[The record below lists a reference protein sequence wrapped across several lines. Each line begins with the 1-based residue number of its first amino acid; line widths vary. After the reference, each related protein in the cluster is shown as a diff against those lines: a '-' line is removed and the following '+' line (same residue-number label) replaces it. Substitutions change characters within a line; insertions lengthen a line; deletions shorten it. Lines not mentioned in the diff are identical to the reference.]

1 MAGPGGIGHGG
12 VPRCGQGSGPRALP
26 CPLSVGAF
34 AGGALLLPLPPVFPA
49 PTTAS
54 LAAPIGTTL
63 DRYLH
68 QQHSRLPAASANEL
82 IQVLRDLA
90 LAGKIVNRDVNR
102 AGLAV
107 ISSVAGTRE
116 ALGELQETLDAGA
129 HIRFVRALT
138 NGRATCAVASKEA
151 DDLVY
156 TGNDGAPYVVALDP
170 LDGSANIA
178 VNVSIGTIFSVYRRT
193 SPAGRRATRADFLQ
207 GGRRQVAAGYLLYGS
222 GTMLVLTLGHGAVG
236 FTYDLSLGEFLL
248 SHPTLTI
255 PADGRVYSCNEGHW
269 YQYPEFVRTFLIRC
283 KERDFSGRYVGSL
296 VADYHRNLF
305 AGGLYLYPPTRH
317 YPDGKPRLLY
327 EAFPLAWLM
336 EQAGG
341 KALAAPGQPLLD
353 VPIRQLDQHT
363 PFYVGSPDLLAEL
376 KGGE

>member
-1 MAGPGGIGHGG
+1 M
-12 VPRCGQGSGPRALP
+12 
-26 CPLSVGAF
+26 LSST
-34 AGGALLLPLPPVFPA
+34 PTPA
-49 PTTAS
+49 A

-68 QQHSRLPAASANEL
+68 QQHSKLPPETANEL
-82 IQVLRDLA
+82 IQVMRDLA

-107 ISSVAGTRE
+107 IASAVGTRE
-116 ALGELQETLDAGA
+116 ALGELQQTLDAGA

-151 DDLVY
+151 DDLVM
-156 TGNDGAPYVVALDP
+156 TGYNEAPYVVALDP
-170 LDGSANIA
+170 LDGSSNIA
-178 VNVSIGTIFSVYRRT
+178 VNVSIGTIFSVYRRV
-193 SPAGRRATRADFLQ
+193 SPVGRQANRADFLQ
-207 GGRRQVAAGYLLYGS
+207 GGRKQVAAGYLLYGS
-222 GTMLVLTLGHGAVG
+222 GTMLVFTFGHGAVG

-255 PADGRVYSCNEGHW
+255 PKDGRVYSCNEGHW
-269 YQYPEFVRTFLIRC
+269 FQYPEFVRTFLTTC

-317 YPDGKPRLLY
+317 YPEGKPRLLY

-341 KALAAPGQPLLD
+341 KALAAPDQPLLD
-353 VPIRQLDQHT
+353 VPIRQLHQHT
-363 PFYVGSPDLLAEL
+363 SFYVGSADLVAEL
-376 KGGE
+376 RNE